1 MGARIIDGK
10 AIAKAV
16 EQRLLSEVAALKKS
30 RGRAPHLAVV
40 LVGDD
45 PGSHVYVKR
54 KSEAAERLGIEGKT
68 HRLPASSTQKE
79 LADALRGLAAD
90 EMVDGILLQLPL
102 PAHLDADPL
111 LLLIPPEKDVDC
123 FHPQNIGAVAVGQGA
138 LRPCTPQGVL
148 EILDHEGIKLE
159 GAEVCIVNHSNIVG
173 KPLALLMLNRNATVD
188 VCHKFT
194 KDLAGHTRRAD
205 ILVSATGVAGL
216 IGKEHVKPGA
226 VVIDVGIARAAD
238 GSIRGDVR
246 FDEVKEIAKAITP
259 VPGGVGPL
267 TVAMLM
273 QNVVAA
279 ARSRGGR
286 AA

>member
-16 EQRLLSEVAALKKS
+16 EQRLLSQIAELK
-30 RGRAPHLAVV
+30 RTHGRPPHLAVV
-40 LVGDD
+40 LVGED
-45 PGSHVYVKR
+45 PGSQVYVKR

-68 HRLPASSTQKE
+68 HRLPSNATQQE
-79 LADALRGLAAD
+79 LGALLRKLGTD
-90 EMVDGILLQLPL
+90 YNVDGILLQLPL
-102 PAHLDADPL
+102 PDHLDADPL
-111 LLLIPPEKDVDC
+111 LRLIPPEKDVDS
-123 FHPQNIGAVAVGQGA
+123 FHPQNVGAVAIGQGA

-159 GAEVCIVNHSNIVG
+159 GADICIVNHSNIVG
-173 KPLALLMLNRNATVD
+173 KPLALLLINRNATVE
-188 VCHKFT
+188 VCHQFT
-194 KDLAGHTRRAD
+194 RDLPSHTQRAD
-205 ILVSATGVAGL
+205 ILITATGVAGL

-226 VVIDVGIARAAD
+226 VVIDVGIARAPD

-273 QNVVAA
+273 QNVVVAM
-279 ARSRGGR
+279 RSRGGP

>member
-16 EQRLLSEVAALKKS
+16 EQRLVTQVAELKRT
-30 RGRAPHLAVV
+30 RGRGPHLAVV

-45 PGSHVYVKR
+45 PGSQVYVKR

-68 HRLPASSTQKE
+68 HRLPTGTTQAE
-79 LADALRGLAAD
+79 LGDLLRRLADDDL
-90 EMVDGILLQLPL
+90 VDGILLQLPL
-102 PAHLDADPL
+102 PTHLDADPL
-111 LLLIPPEKDVDC
+111 LRLIPPEKDVDS
-123 FHPQNIGAVAVGQGA
+123 FHPQNVGAIATGQGA

-148 EILDHEGIKLE
+148 EILDHEKIPLE
-159 GAEVCIVNHSNIVG
+159 GADVCIVNHSNIVG
-173 KPLALLMLNRNATVD
+173 KPLALLLINRNATVE
-188 VCHKFT
+188 VCHQYT
-194 KDLAGHTRRAD
+194 RDLASHTKRAD
-205 ILVSATGVAGL
+205 ILITATGVAGL
-216 IGKEHVKPGA
+216 IGREHVKAGA

-246 FDEVKEIAKAITP
+246 FEEVKEVAQAITP

-279 ARSRGGR
+279 MRTRGGP

>member
-10 AIAKAV
+10 AIANAV
-16 EQRLLSEVAALKKS
+16 EQRIVSQVAELK
-30 RGRAPHLAVV
+30 RTHGRAPHLAVV

-45 PGSHVYVKR
+45 PGSKVYVKR

-68 HRLPASSTQKE
+68 HRLPSTTTQAE
-79 LADALRGLAAD
+79 LGELLQRLATD
-90 EMVDGILLQLPL
+90 DHVDGILVQLPL
-102 PAHLDADPL
+102 PNHLHADPVL
-111 LLLIPPEKDVDC
+111 RLIPPEKDVDS
-123 FHPQNIGAVAVGQGA
+123 FHPQNVGAVAIGQGS

-148 EILDHEGIKLE
+148 EILDHEKIPLE
-159 GAEVCIVNHSNIVG
+159 GADVCIVNHSNIVG
-173 KPLALLMLNRNATVD
+173 KPLALLLINRNATVE
-188 VCHKFT
+188 VCHQYT
-194 KDLAGHTRRAD
+194 RDLPSHTRRAD
-205 ILVSATGVAGL
+205 ILITATGVAGL
-216 IGKEHVKPGA
+216 IGREHVKPGA
-226 VVIDVGIARAAD
+226 IVIDVGIARAAD

-246 FDEVKEIAKAITP
+246 FDEVKEVAQAITP

-279 ARSRGGR
+279 MRSRGGR